1 MRPKRN
7 SVTCVI
13 DDLAR
18 LTEASQG
25 YVEKIRL
32 LLERRGVSMDDDAGP
47 YLEVLEDV
55 FIRQQAIRE
64 NVAEARDNLARLQTQ
79 LTSLGRRCDEPL
91 DRIDRVQESLL
102 QQLETMRDAGRRLRD
117 AIDPA
122 ARRDEPKA
130 CGLLVPGPDLSQ

>member
-1 MRPKRN
+1 MASKRN

-18 LTEASQG
+18 LTEASPG
-25 YVEKIRL
+25 YVDKIRL

-47 YLEVLEDV
+47 YLDVLEDV

-64 NVAEARDNLARLQTQ
+64 NVAEARDNLARLQSQ

-91 DRIDRVQESLL
+91 DRIDRVQQSLL
-102 QQLETMRDAGRRLRD
+102 QQLETMRDAGRRLREVL
-117 AIDPA
+117 DPA
-122 ARRDEPKA
+122 GRREEPPGA
-130 CGLLVPGPDLSQ
+130 GLLVPGPDGAQ